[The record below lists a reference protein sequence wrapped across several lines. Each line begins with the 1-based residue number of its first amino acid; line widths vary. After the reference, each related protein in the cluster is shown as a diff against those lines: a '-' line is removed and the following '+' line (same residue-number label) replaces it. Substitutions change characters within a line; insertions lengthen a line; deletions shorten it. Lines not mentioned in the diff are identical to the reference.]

1 MGFTAN
7 LLSYQHVQFYSL
19 RRPTLLPKMSAATF
33 PGFTPQD
40 FETYVDEMIGAY
52 STELE
57 EMTFT
62 DQKQTTY
69 LMAIKYN
76 ANLIW
81 ESYNLNQNMFS
92 IDQQVAMVNT
102 DVLNTALL
110 SLHPLELLEEKDIS
124 DRSKKALTD
133 LSKFWA
139 LILLKEYEK
148 FDVQSW
154 MEVAPNMNYSAQ
166 LCLMGWFLTLSSK
179 MTDIKIPGVER
190 MVVGGQIMKERD
202 EVIGHLT
209 TMVNIAKEM
218 YDKNYWARAQYS
230 TLRKMYE
237 DLNQI
242 VDQF

>member
-1 MGFTAN
+1 MGFATN
-7 LLSYQHVQFYSL
+7 LLSYQDVQFCCL
-19 RRPTLLPKMSAATF
+19 RRPTFLPKMGAIFSS
-33 PGFTPQD
+33 TPSD
-40 FETYVDEMIGAY
+40 NLEKYMDEMIGAY

-57 EMTFT
+57 KMTMTFT

-69 LMAIKYN
+69 LTAIKYN

-81 ESYNLNQNMFS
+81 ECYIQHYSY
-92 IDQQVAMVNT
+92 NT

-124 DRSKKALTD
+124 YRSKKALAD
-133 LSKFWA
+133 LSKFRD

-148 FDVQSW
+148 LDVQSW

-202 EVIGHLT
+202 EVMGHLT

-218 YDKNYWARAQYS
+218 YDKTYWARAQYS

-242 VDQF
+242 MEQF

>member
-1 MGFTAN
+1 MGFATN
-7 LLSYQHVQFYSL
+7 LLSYQDVQFCCL
-19 RRPTLLPKMSAATF
+19 RRPTFLPKMGAIFSS
-33 PGFTPQD
+33 TPSD
-40 FETYVDEMIGAY
+40 NLEKYMDEMIGAY

-57 EMTFT
+57 KMKMTFT

-69 LMAIKYN
+69 LTAIKYN

-81 ESYNLNQNMFS
+81 ECYIQHYSY
-92 IDQQVAMVNT
+92 NT

-124 DRSKKALTD
+124 
-133 LSKFWA
+133 KFRD

-148 FDVQSW
+148 LDVQSW

-190 MVVGGQIMKERD
+190 MVVGGQIMKDRD

-209 TMVNIAKEM
+209 IMGNIAKEM
-218 YDKNYWARAQYS
+218 YDKNYWARSQYS

>member
-1 MGFTAN
+1 MGTAN

-19 RRPTLLPKMSAATF
+19 RRRPTLQPKMSEAF

-40 FETYVDEMIGAY
+40 FELYVTNLIGDY
-52 STELE
+52 SEELQK
-57 EMTFT
+57 MTFT
-62 DQKQTTY
+62 DEKQTTY

-92 IDQQVAMVNT
+92 VDQQVAMVNT
-102 DVLNTALL
+102 DVLNTSLL

-124 DRSKKALTD
+124 GRSKKALAD
-133 LSKFWA
+133 LSKFRD

-148 FDVQSW
+148 LDVQSW

-190 MVVGGQIMKERD
+190 MVVGGQIMKDRD

-209 TMVNIAKEM
+209 IMGNIAKEM
-218 YDKNYWARAQYS
+218 YDKNYWARSQYS